1 MEVRGKTVLCRRR
14 TIFKLKMLSIPF
26 VFTKLS
32 FDIRIRYI
40 YFYHSLKDT
49 YMYINDKLT
58 ID

>member
-1 MEVRGKTVLCRRR
+1 
-14 TIFKLKMLSIPF
+14 MLSIPF